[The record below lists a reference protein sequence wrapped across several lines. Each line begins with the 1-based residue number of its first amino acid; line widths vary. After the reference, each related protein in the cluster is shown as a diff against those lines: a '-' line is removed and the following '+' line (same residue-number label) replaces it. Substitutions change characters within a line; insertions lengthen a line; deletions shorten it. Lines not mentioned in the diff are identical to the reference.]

1 MPDTPPPSTRD
12 QHYLLARK
20 LIDLGYTSRED
31 RLAELSRRLA
41 PPRPVAAFAALTRD
55 EAGAILEGLA
65 ADQHARQQDATL
77 ASLRA
82 DGWAV

>member
-12 QHYLLARK
+12 QHAVIARK
-20 LIDLGYTSRED
+20 MIDLGYTSRD
-31 RLAELSRRLA
+31 ARLAELSRRVG
-41 PPRPVAAFAALTRD
+41 RDIPVFAVLTKD
-55 EAGAILEGLA
+55 EADAIITTLLTDQA
-65 ADQHARQQDATL
+65 ARAQDATL

>member
-12 QHYLLARK
+12 QHAVIARK
-20 LIDLGYTSRED
+20 MIDLGYTTRAD
-31 RLAELSRRLA
+31 RLAELTRRIG
-41 PPRPVAAFAALTRD
+41 RDIPVFAVLTRD
-55 EAGAILEGLA
+55 EADTVITTLVT
-65 ADQHARQQDATL
+65 DQAVRAQDSTL